1 MDADTLQ
8 KIKERLP
15 KGYAKTLMGRINVS
29 ESTIYKTLRGD
40 LDNETVIKAAL
51 ELIEEN
57 LQLNAD
63 IKKRINRLCK

>member
-8 KIKERLP
+8 KIRERLP
-15 KGYAKTLMGRINVS
+15 KQYIKILKSRIDVS

-40 LDNETVIKAAL
+40 FNNEIVIKAAL

-57 LQLNAD
+57 LQLNND